1 MNINIIQEAI
11 DENLLPKIIDID
23 NGVRRALYYETDAHN
38 KYIIIFFKDKEKT
51 SFPIHVTED
60 MGSYEA
66 LERKVIETLR
76 YIK

>member
-1 MNINIIQEAI
+1 MDINIIQTTI

-23 NGVRRALYYETDAHN
+23 SSIRRALYYETDAHN
-38 KYIIIFFKDKEKT
+38 KYIIIFFKGKEKT
-51 SFPIHVTED
+51 SFPIHVTEN
-60 MGSYEA
+60 MGSYEI